1 MIVAANQQFD
11 PPRDS
16 MWLLFAIVLA
26 RHNLLGNSLHFGR
39 IDIPLASDLNKTAGI
54 ISRRQKSLRLMV
66 RKIMKNLLPL
76 LLAVLIGIACF
87 IPAPASAYRY
97 HGRYYPYYYGGHYYR
112 YRYQGHYYQYQNRG
126 HYYRHRGWVVG
137 VSGRPGY
144 YRYW

>member
-1 MIVAANQQFD
+1 
-11 PPRDS
+11 
-16 MWLLFAIVLA
+16 
-26 RHNLLGNSLHFGR
+26 
-39 IDIPLASDLNKTAGI
+39 
-54 ISRRQKSLRLMV
+54 MV

-87 IPAPASAYRY
+87 IPAPALAYRY

-137 VSGRPGY
+137 VNGRAGY